1 MMPAV
6 QLCNVSRF
14 QGDVPVLQGIDLLIP
29 SGQTCAVIG
38 PSGSGK
44 STLLN
49 LIGLLDRPCAGQV
62 WIGGTDMTGA
72 SADQRA
78 VMRNRLIGFV
88 FQSFNLLPR
97 LCALDNVALPLL
109 YRGLRLPVARQHAEV
124 QLRAVGLAS
133 QAGKRP
139 AEMSGGQ
146 RQRVA
151 IARALVTEP
160 SLLVADEPTGSLDA
174 QTGEQV
180 LHLLLTLNQERGTT
194 LLVVTHDA
202 KVAHRLQRRVRVD
215 QGRLTDA

>member
-14 QGDVPVLQGIDLLIP
+14 QGGVPVLHGIDLLIP

-49 LIGLLDRPCAGQV
+49 LIGLLDRPCAGRV

-97 LCALDNVALPLL
+97 LCALDNVALPLS
-109 YRGLRLPVARQHAEV
+109 YRGLRLPVARQLAEV

-160 SLLVADEPTGSLDA
+160 NLLVADEPTGSLDA

-180 LHLLLTLNQERGTT
+180 LQLLLTLNRERGTT

>member
-14 QGDVPVLQGIDLLIP
+14 HGAVPVLQDIDLLIP

-49 LIGLLDRPCAGQV
+49 LVGLLDRPCAGQV
-62 WIGGTDMTGA
+62 WVGGTDMTDA

-97 LCALDNVALPLL
+97 LCALDNVALPLS
-109 YRGLRLPVARQHAEV
+109 YRGLRLPLARQYAKV
-124 QLRAVGLAS
+124 QLGAVGLAD

-151 IARALVTEP
+151 IARALVTQP
-160 SLLVADEPTGSLDA
+160 HLLVADEPTGSLDA
-174 QTGEQV
+174 QTGEGV
-180 LHLLLTLNQERGTT
+180 LQLLLTLNQDRGTT
-194 LLVVTHDA
+194 LLMVTHDP
-202 KVAHRLQRRVRVD
+202 KVAQRLQRRVRVE
-215 QGRLTDA
+215 QGRLSDA